1 MPLLNAWLIKN
12 RKYRNGLQTP
22 LKICASKKNQA
33 HRSMKENPHNNEAA
47 KKFKLL
53 RDKFGK
59 SVKKA
64 KTDFFAQKFESC
76 IGDSRQTYKLLNDT
90 KGITRKSS
98 QVPALNSCNA
108 RCTDPSGADI
118 AEEFNTFFT
127 NVGPKLKY
135 NIKPVPLTKMDE
147 VNHSMYL
154 KPITCDEV
162 REIIDNLDNKISSGD
177 DDISNVIVK
186 LSSNVTIPYL
196 TQIINLSF
204 EEGIFPDDLK
214 KAKVIPLHKDGSK
227 IDENNYRPI
236 SLLIV
241 WSKIIERALF
251 IRIYACMEYHN
262 LFFNRQF
269 GFRTK
274 HSTIDALVE
283 LVEKI
288 RLNCRNVKAIGFYR
302 DLKKA
307 FDTIEHDILLKK
319 IENTG
324 IRGPALS
331 WVTTY
336 LKGRQQ
342 RVIINGAFSSW
353 KSIVCGVPQGSILG
367 PLLFLIYIK
376 DLPLVCKSLD
386 VILFADDTNLTA
398 INKDDNSVQEDLQS
412 ISNWLIAYKLIL
424 NMDKTVQMNIRNKN
438 SASKSVFKFDDVS
451 IEVRNLCK
459 YLGIYVDS
467 KLSFQSHIEY
477 IKKRLSKPCA
487 IICKLRQ
494 YVPRKQPIDYYRSNL
509 NPIIQYGILVYGCCS
524 YSSVLLIYILQK
536 KILKFIYF
544 RKRSD
549 SSRDIFISNKLL
561 TVFEFHVYELLQ
573 FVLKSLS

>member
-1 MPLLNAWLIKN
+1 
-12 RKYRNGLQTP
+12 
-22 LKICASKKNQA
+22 
-33 HRSMKENPHNNEAA
+33 
-47 KKFKLL
+47 
-53 RDKFGK
+53 
-59 SVKKA
+59 
-64 KTDFFAQKFESC
+64 
-76 IGDSRQTYKLLNDT
+76 
-90 KGITRKSS
+90 
-98 QVPALNSCNA
+98 
-108 RCTDPSGADI
+108 
-118 AEEFNTFFT
+118 
-127 NVGPKLKY
+127 
-135 NIKPVPLTKMDE
+135 MDE

-162 REIIDNLDNKISSGD
+162 REIIDNLGNKFSSGD
-177 DDISNVIVK
+177 DDISNVLVK

-214 KAKVIPLHKDGSK
+214 KAKVIPLHNDGSK
-227 IDENNYRPI
+227 LDENNYRPI

-251 IRIYACMEYHN
+251 IRIYAYMEYHN

-288 RLNCRNVKAIGFYR
+288 RINCRNVKAISFYL

-319 IENTG
+319 LENTG

-342 RVIINGAFSSW
+342 RVNVNGACSSW

-367 PLLFLIYIK
+367 PLLFLIYIN

-412 ISNWLIAYKLIL
+412 INNWLIANKLIL
-424 NMDKTVQMNIRNKN
+424 NMDKVVQMNITNKS

-451 IEVRNLCK
+451 NEVRNLCK

-477 IKKRLSKPCA
+477 IKKRLSK
-487 IICKLRQ
+487 Q
-494 YVPRKQPIDYYRSNL
+494 WYYM
-509 NPIIQYGILVYGCCS
+509 
-524 YSSVLLIYILQK
+524 
-536 KILKFIYF
+536 
-544 RKRSD
+544 
-549 SSRDIFISNKLL
+549 
-561 TVFEFHVYELLQ
+561 
-573 FVLKSLS
+573 